1 MLPDYPLQAFVDQGI
16 NLTDVDKNAIGLGSQ
31 GGAATGGSGTM
42 YFDDIRLYV
51 NELSAGQQ
59 LESGQQLAS
68 ALELAFKGWLNR

>member
-1 MLPDYPLQAFVDQGI
+1 MPDYPLKASVDQGI
-16 NLTDVDKNAIGLGSQ
+16 NLTDVDKIAIGLGSQ
-31 GGAATGGSGTM
+31 RWRGGWWFPHDVL
-42 YFDDIRLYV
+42 YDIRLYV